1 MNEKQ
6 LTEMDYAEFQ
16 ELMDAYITRSS
27 QQDDAIPAPTFLEL
41 LFDILSQRV
50 QNVIR
55 LKGQVING
63 ELVLA
68 PTEEETPVQVR
79 GNQILLG
86 DWRVIVTLKND
97 ELQPA

>member
-1 MNEKQ
+1 M
-6 LTEMDYAEFQ
+6 TEMDYAEFQ
-16 ELMDAYITRSS
+16 GLMETYIARSA

-41 LFDILSQRV
+41 LFDALAQRV
-50 QNVIR
+50 QNIIR
-55 LKGQVING
+55 IEGQVING

-68 PTEEETPVQVR
+68 PPEKETPVQVQ

-86 DWRVIVTLKND
+86 DWRVIVTLKNG

>member
-1 MNEKQ
+1 MSEKQ

-16 ELMDAYITRSS
+16 ELMDAYIARSS

-41 LFDILSQRV
+41 LFDALLQRV

-55 LKGQVING
+55 LEGQIING

-68 PTEEETPVQVR
+68 PAEEETPVQVR

-86 DWRVIVTLKND
+86 DWRVIVTLRNG

>member
-1 MNEKQ
+1 
-6 LTEMDYAEFQ
+6 MDYAEFQ
-16 ELMDAYITRSS
+16 ELTDAYITRSS
-27 QQDDAIPAPTFLEL
+27 QQDDAIPAFTFLEL
-41 LFDILSQRV
+41 LFDVLSQRV

-55 LKGQVING
+55 LEGQVING

-86 DWRVIVTLKND
+86 DWQVIVTLKND
-97 ELQPA
+97 KLQPA

>member
-1 MNEKQ
+1 MSEKP
-6 LTEMDYAEFQ
+6 LTEMDYTEFQ

-27 QQDDAIPAPTFLEL
+27 QQDDALPAPTFLGL

-55 LKGQVING
+55 LEGQVING

-86 DWRVIVTLKND
+86 DWQVIVTLKND
-97 ELQPA
+97 KLQPA

>member
-1 MNEKQ
+1 
-6 LTEMDYAEFQ
+6 MDYAEFQ
-16 ELMDAYITRSS
+16 ELIDTYITRSS

-55 LKGQVING
+55 LEGPVING

-68 PTEEETPVQVR
+68 PR
-79 GNQILLG
+79 GRDARAGTRESDTARRLT
-86 DWRVIVTLKND
+86 DHRDAEK
-97 ELQPA
+97 

>member
-1 MNEKQ
+1 MSEKQ

-16 ELMDAYITRSS
+16 ELMDAYIARSS
-27 QQDDAIPAPTFLEL
+27 QQDDVIPVLTFLEL
-41 LFDILSQRV
+41 LFGVLSQRV

-55 LKGQVING
+55 LEGRVING

-86 DWRVIVTLKND
+86 DWQIIVTLKNG

>member
-1 MNEKQ
+1 MSEKQ

-27 QQDDAIPAPTFLEL
+27 QQDDAIPASTFLEL

-55 LKGQVING
+55 LEGQVVNG

-86 DWRVIVTLKND
+86 DWRVIVTLKNGK
-97 ELQPA
+97 LQPA